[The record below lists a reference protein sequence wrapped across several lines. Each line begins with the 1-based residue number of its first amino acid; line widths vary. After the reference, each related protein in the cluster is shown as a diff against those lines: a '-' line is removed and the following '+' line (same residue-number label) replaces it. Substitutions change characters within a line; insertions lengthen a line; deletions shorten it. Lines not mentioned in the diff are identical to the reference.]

1 MSLHEVPGDYFKRR
15 KTDDYEPTYIS
26 NTAFSLC
33 MTLNL
38 DEIGVIDN
46 YVILTRG
53 QSCYTSVLQQVCA
66 QSRYHYL

>member
-15 KTDDYEPTYIS
+15 KTDYYEPTYIS

-46 YVILTRG
+46 YVILTI
-53 QSCYTSVLQQVCA
+53 
-66 QSRYHYL
+66 HH

>member
-15 KTDDYEPTYIS
+15 KTDDYKPTYTS

-46 YVILTRG
+46 YVILTIP
-53 QSCYTSVLQQVCA
+53 
-66 QSRYHYL
+66 H

>member
-1 MSLHEVPGDYFKRR
+1 MTKILLISPAFKGEKRWHMSLHEVPGDYFKRR
-15 KTDDYEPTYIS
+15 KTDYYEPTCNS

-46 YVILTRG
+46 YVILTI
-53 QSCYTSVLQQVCA
+53 
-66 QSRYHYL
+66 HH